1 MPESTQTNS
10 DVLWREGRNDAVTFN
25 QVFKS
30 SEAIKLI
37 ISGTFILTANG
48 LSFDLL
54 EKKTE

>member
-1 MPESTQTNS
+1 MPESTQTNP
-10 DVLWREGRNDAVTFN
+10 DVLWREGRNAVTFN

-37 ISGTFILTANG
+37 ISGTFMITANG